1 MEKEIEA
8 LKLQLEQKE
17 KENKE
22 LRHLLVIM
30 ISVTVRSIGIN
41 PGCEYKIG

>member
-1 MEKEIEA
+1 MEEEIQA

-22 LRHLLVIM
+22 LRNLLVIM
-30 ISVTVRSIGIN
+30 ISVKSIGIN
-41 PGCEYKIG
+41 PDCED